1 MNIFWLTVLRYSSVG
16 LLVLIGA
23 CIGCFL
29 TKHKISGLAIIGEI
43 ILMFGLI
50 YLYIYFKV
58 APTQTTLKGIVF
70 IQLISLILAL
80 LLLGPI
86 SVNIDYKL
94 ANGILISVLGVFVAG
109 AILGIICMLSMF
121 SSNNYYTQLSSNSI
135 SSSYY
140 QTDKKAKM
148 PTIDQNTKKLP
159 LFNTTKTVYNWAN
172 TSLNDV
178 TKHPSAYV
186 VKDGAILQYY
196 HGKLVYV
203 IPVDYDNSVLQH
215 AHVKYLPGYLIV
227 DAMLKDAKPKF
238 IKRKIYYSP
247 THYWNQNSERQ
258 AYNIALKNNLTFNYE
273 EQLLE
278 IDPQGTPYYISTA
291 TKQYFAD
298 MSSNKNYK
306 QMWVITV
313 NGINGKTNIYP
324 INKCPKWISTT
335 ITPQVAS
342 DELDTYATY
351 KNTSYY
357 NFLFFKDNADQ
368 IVANGR
374 AVIGSHGKIY
384 YVDYLQNY
392 NRNQKAVDS
401 YVYIDARTGKIN
413 RYQAQKNVIVPKVAR
428 KVAINAM
435 NEKRWKTDL
444 PLMYKING
452 IPTWLITITDRD
464 SVFRKY
470 ALVRADGLGTTDTVA
485 IGDNAQDA
493 LINYRALFNG
503 TSQTVSGS
511 ENGKL
516 VTKTGVISKIGRFD
530 DNNIR
535 FKLANSTYVYN
546 LSTKQSQNA
555 VFLSKGD
562 HVKVTGRLQNN
573 LVVTINI
580 KTINE
585 K

>member
-1 MNIFWLTVLRYSSVG
+1 MNIFWLTVLRYATVG

-23 CIGCFL
+23 CVGCFL
-29 TKHKISGLAIIGEI
+29 TKHKISGLAIFGEI
-43 ILMFGLI
+43 ILLFGLI
-50 YLYIYFKV
+50 YLSIYFKTL
-58 APTQTTLKGIVF
+58 PTQTTLKGVIF
-70 IQLISLILAL
+70 CQLIFLIFAL
-80 LLLGPI
+80 LSLVPI
-86 SVNIDYKL
+86 FTNINDDL
-94 ANGILISVLGVFVAG
+94 TWGLLISASSGIIAAV
-109 AILGIICMLSMF
+109 ILVIICMLSGF
-121 SSNNYYTQLSSNSI
+121 FLNNYYTRLSSNSI

-140 QTDKKAKM
+140 QTDKQAKM

-172 TSLNDV
+172 TSLNDI

-227 DAMLKDAKPKF
+227 DAMHKDAKPKF

-258 AYNIALKNNLTFNYE
+258 AYNIALKNNLTFNSDD
-273 EQLLE
+273 QLLE
-278 IDPQGTPYYISTA
+278 IDPQGTPYYISTV

-298 MSSNKNYK
+298 MSDNINYK

-335 ITPQVAS
+335 VTPQVAS
-342 DELDTYATY
+342 HELDTYATY

-368 IVANGR
+368 TVANGR

-555 VFLSKGD
+555 IFLSKGD
-562 HVKVTGRLQNN
+562 HVKITGRLQNN
-573 LVVTINI
+573 LVVVINI